1 MFQFALIINVP
12 GASLGTCSKVYEN
25 KESHNEFIGSGSM
38 DMAAL
43 IVKSLADQGIEEI
56 DLCGAFDDQETKR
69 LIDIAQS
76 KIEIFNAKYSPEE
89 NCKVK
94 EMTSFKKY
102 GFISITKGIQ
112 AMHSIELP
120 GEKRSNHIVLV
131 KDLDMA
137 CQAANMLLGDGVDL
151 IELCSWFDNDKT
163 QKVISSIDGK
173 LPVGSCGLVVPEN

>member
-12 GASLGTCSKVYEN
+12 GASMGSCSKVYEN
-25 KESHNEFIGSGSM
+25 NESYNEFIGSGSM

-43 IVKSLADQGIEEI
+43 IVKSLADRGIEEI
-56 DLCGAFDDQETKR
+56 DLCGAFDNQETKK
-69 LIDIAQS
+69 LIDIAQGR
-76 KIEIFNAKYSPEE
+76 IEIFNAKYFPLELQ
-89 NCKVK
+89 KVK

-102 GFISITKGIQ
+102 GFISITKGIE

-137 CQAANMLLGDGVDL
+137 CQAANKLLEDGVDL
-151 IELCSWFDNDKT
+151 IELCSWFDNEKT
-163 QKVISSIDGK
+163 QKIISSIDGK
-173 LPVGSCGLVVPEN
+173 LPVGSCGLVVCE